1 MRIVRRIDPWMPA
14 SIAVFAAV
22 SLLAPWARSGRVDR
36 STIELLSTAGA
47 LDLLAGWAEVV
58 ALVSWYLVPLLAAGA
73 AVAAGWQRQRL
84 TAGFVLPIGP
94 LMGLA
99 WLAVLRSPLETRW
112 GAGLGV
118 ASGLMASTLAGL
130 LLMRPQNSA
139 EGH

>member
-14 SIAVFAAV
+14 SVAVIAAV

-47 LDLLAGWAEVV
+47 LDLLVGWAEV
-58 ALVSWYLVPLLAAGA
+58 ATLVSWYLVPVLAAAAALAAG
-73 AVAAGWQRQRL
+73 WHRKRL
-84 TAGFVLPIGP
+84 TGGFVLPIGP

-99 WLAVLRSPLETRW
+99 WFAVLRSPLESRW

-118 ASGLMASTLAGL
+118 AAGLIATTLAGL

-139 EGH
+139 EGR